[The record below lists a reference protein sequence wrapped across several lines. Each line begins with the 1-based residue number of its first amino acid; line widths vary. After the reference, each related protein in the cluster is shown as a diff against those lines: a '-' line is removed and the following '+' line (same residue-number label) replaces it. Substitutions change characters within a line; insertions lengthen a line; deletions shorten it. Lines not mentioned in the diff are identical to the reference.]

1 MPNSAVLEGQFVH
14 LHFVDEKYHEQH
26 SQLLHKHDDA
36 LELFY
41 VMKGEGQYIVAGKK
55 YFVQSGNLV
64 ICNAG
69 IMHGEEPF
77 RRHNMESYCCVLQ
90 GVSLQGLAPNTLSK
104 PEQNPVLYF
113 SDDRAVV
120 EHILLALYMLDRQD
134 IDHKTALGQLANAL
148 LSIVY
153 DKLHRRQQPNMIAD
167 KNTEEFIQNIM
178 QYLDTHY
185 IEPLQLH
192 ELGTRFHISPFYL
205 AHIFKAETGIS
216 MMKYVMCR
224 KIGESQNLLMNTSL
238 PIGIISER
246 LGFND
251 HCHFSTTFKKY
262 IGITPTQYRQ
272 HFRNSSGPNP

>member
-185 IEPLQLH
+185 IEPL
-192 ELGTRFHISPFYL
+192 
-205 AHIFKAETGIS
+205 
-216 MMKYVMCR
+216 
-224 KIGESQNLLMNTSL
+224 
-238 PIGIISER
+238 
-246 LGFND
+246 
-251 HCHFSTTFKKY
+251 
-262 IGITPTQYRQ
+262 
-272 HFRNSSGPNP
+272 

>member
-1 MPNSAVLEGQFVH
+1 M
-14 LHFVDEKYHEQH
+14 
-26 SQLLHKHDDA
+26 
-36 LELFY
+36 
-41 VMKGEGQYIVAGKK
+41 
-55 YFVQSGNLV
+55 

-77 RRHNMESYCCVLQ
+77 HRHNMESYCCVLK
-90 GVSLQGLAPNTLSK
+90 GVSLQGMAPNTLSR

-113 SDDRAVV
+113 SDDRAAV
-120 EHILLALYMLDRQD
+120 EHILLALYILDRQD
-134 IDHKTALGQLANAL
+134 AAHKVASGQLANAL

-153 DKLHRRQQPNMIAD
+153 EKLHRRQQPNMIAD
-167 KNTEEFIQNIM
+167 KNAEEFIQNIM
-178 QYLDTHY
+178 QYLDTHFV
-185 IEPLQLH
+185 EPLQLQ

-205 AHIFKAETGIS
+205 AHIFKAGTGIS
-216 MMKYVMCR
+216 MMKYIMCR

-238 PIGIISER
+238 PIGVISEK

-272 HFRNSSGPNP
+272 HFRNSSS

>member
-1 MPNSAVLEGQFVH
+1 
-14 LHFVDEKYHEQH
+14 
-26 SQLLHKHDDA
+26 
-36 LELFY
+36 
-41 VMKGEGQYIVAGKK
+41 
-55 YFVQSGNLV
+55 
-64 ICNAG
+64 
-69 IMHGEEPF
+69 
-77 RRHNMESYCCVLQ
+77 
-90 GVSLQGLAPNTLSK
+90 
-104 PEQNPVLYF
+104 
-113 SDDRAVV
+113 
-120 EHILLALYMLDRQD
+120 
-134 IDHKTALGQLANAL
+134 
-148 LSIVY
+148 
-153 DKLHRRQQPNMIAD
+153 MIAD

-272 HFRNSSGPNP
+272 HFRNSSGPTP